1 MIFCSQ
7 KKKTFVLCR
16 LSKLISKDHESDTQV
31 WFIIYSLITFLV
43 RFHSGLE
50 LVDCLSLIYSLTKI
64 CMMSLKILFMSDE
77 QRYSIVDAKALADQQ
92 FPLLLYDTKLQSRI
106 SIVIL
111 IPPCF
116 AA

>member
-1 MIFCSQ
+1 
-7 KKKTFVLCR
+7 
-16 LSKLISKDHESDTQV
+16 
-31 WFIIYSLITFLV
+31 
-43 RFHSGLE
+43 
-50 LVDCLSLIYSLTKI
+50 
-64 CMMSLKILFMSDE
+64 MMSLKILFMSDE